1 MADYNVDVHDHGTEI
16 LSTGV
21 VILLILFFPIGVIVL
36 LARTINRLKNDKTNR
51 DYTRQ
56 ETLGLKSDTSLSQ
69 ADELERYK
77 QLHDMGILTDK
88 EFEAKKKSILSGTS
102 LRKELQRQKYLPR

>member
-21 VILLILFFPIGVIVL
+21 VVLLILFFPIGVIVL
-36 LARTINRLKNDKTNR
+36 IARTINRLKNDKTGR

-56 ETLGLKSDTSLSQ
+56 ETAGLKSDLSLSQ
-69 ADELERYK
+69 AAELEKYK
-77 QLHDMGILTDK
+77 QLHDKGILTDK
-88 EFEAKKKSILSGTS
+88 EFEAKKQSILTGTS
-102 LRKELQRQKYLPR
+102 LKRALEQQKYLK